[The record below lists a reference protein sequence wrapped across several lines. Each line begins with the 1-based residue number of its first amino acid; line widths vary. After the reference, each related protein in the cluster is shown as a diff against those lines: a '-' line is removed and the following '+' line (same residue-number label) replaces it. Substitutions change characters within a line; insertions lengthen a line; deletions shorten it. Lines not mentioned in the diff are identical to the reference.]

1 MYNGCVTQQVRY
13 GLFVQINKYFLY
25 HSTAEIP
32 FDILNN
38 RHYQCAPL
46 LTHHSIPLHLAPF
59 LFHRDTYICVC
70 TYHATIEWSPHG
82 SLALDL
88 DLNLESGSDRIASH
102 RMGSVWG
109 SGPSARLSSIWQ
121 TSTDCC
127 VSSRFVSFRQQQ
139 SGSKTMDATHR
150 VGWGL

>member
-1 MYNGCVTQQVRY
+1 MYNGCVTQQVRFC
-13 GLFVQINKYFLY
+13 LFVQINKYFLY

-38 RHYQCAPL
+38 RHYQCAPP
-46 LTHHSIPLHLAPF
+46 SIPYHFISPHF
-59 LFHRDTYICVC
+59 YFIETH